1 MLRKMGII
9 AVLSLMV
16 TALAAVPAFADIT
29 LTQTPTV
36 DASGNLTVSFQEVI
50 PDPTYALNQ
59 TTIDYYLIGGSQATY
74 VCLKKN
80 GREPK
85 GGPVIAGS
93 VAQEVNAQQRIIPTL
108 IQDEAGYPASSY
120 SGSFSVSPPPPTNL
134 SCPKGLKLFLGF
146 VSYDGLQLVNPTFGT
161 TTPIPGP
168 ITRVF
173 P

>member
-74 VCLKKN
+74 VCLK
-80 GREPK
+80 R
-85 GGPVIAGS
+85 
-93 VAQEVNAQQRIIPTL
+93 
-108 IQDEAGYPASSY
+108 
-120 SGSFSVSPPPPTNL
+120 
-134 SCPKGLKLFLGF
+134 
-146 VSYDGLQLVNPTFGT
+146 LV
-161 TTPIPGP
+161 
-168 ITRVF
+168 
-173 P
+173 